1 MDQRTDSELALGDD
15 ERLKMS
21 FGVGTLEDLGLDGM
35 SGNESEDQDGPL
47 LSNWRCARGSPEGDQ
62 LVNRRSTILL
72 SNRRRKRKTYFDGLG
87 PEPADPSE
95 GSSPDR
101 KTRLIPN
108 PPALVDSK
116 NSLQTPSSS
125 PASLNSFIWV
135 RRRSCVV
142 EPSIR
147 QIFQPLYEVAQSL
160 IKEEATLVGAGKTLH
175 LQKVK
180 KTREGKFTSR
190 MSSCLV
196 NCEKTRTLCF
206 RAKRASRSRL
216 RSSIW

>member
-35 SGNESEDQDGPL
+35 SGKSEDQDGPL

-62 LVNRRSTILL
+62 LVNRRSTVLL

-101 KTRLIPN
+101 KTRRYP
-108 PPALVDSK
+108 
-116 NSLQTPSSS
+116 LQ
-125 PASLNSFIWV
+125 
-135 RRRSCVV
+135 R
-142 EPSIR
+142 
-147 QIFQPLYEVAQSL
+147 
-160 IKEEATLVGAGKTLH
+160 G
-175 LQKVK
+175 
-180 KTREGKFTSR
+180 
-190 MSSCLV
+190 
-196 NCEKTRTLCF
+196 
-206 RAKRASRSRL
+206 
-216 RSSIW
+216 